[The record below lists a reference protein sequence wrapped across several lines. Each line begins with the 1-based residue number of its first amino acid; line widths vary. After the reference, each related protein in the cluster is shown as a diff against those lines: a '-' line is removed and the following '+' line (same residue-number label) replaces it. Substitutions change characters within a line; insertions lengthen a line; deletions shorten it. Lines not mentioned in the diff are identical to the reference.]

1 MRAIHALAVML
12 LFVIHANH
20 THAQTCTNTVRN
32 MTMCPIL
39 NGLSTNASAAEVAYY
54 DEQMKTLIP
63 YIFTQMTM
71 QTPVTNTSLCT
82 ASIHAHS
89 CAQAAS
95 THLMFKPCFSQA
107 QPLKPCYNDCK
118 RVEACL
124 PPDTPAICGSDDGLR
139 ASNRACIGAAE
150 PTPTTPTATTPR
162 PPATSATHIRQ
173 LSTRMPVVLLMFFVY
188 YMCVN
193 KPD

>member
-1 MRAIHALAVML
+1 ML

-32 MTMCPIL
+32 MTMCPML

-118 RVEACL
+118 RSEACL
-124 PPDTPAICGSDDGLR
+124 PTNTLSICGSDDGLR
-139 ASNRACIGAAE
+139 AANRACIGAAD
-150 PTPTTPTATTPR
+150 PTPTTPAPTTPAPTTPAPPP
-162 PPATSATHIRQ
+162 PPATSAAHLRH
-173 LSTRMPVVLLMFFVY
+173 LATRLPVVLLMFVAY
-188 YMCVN
+188 SICE
-193 KPD
+193 